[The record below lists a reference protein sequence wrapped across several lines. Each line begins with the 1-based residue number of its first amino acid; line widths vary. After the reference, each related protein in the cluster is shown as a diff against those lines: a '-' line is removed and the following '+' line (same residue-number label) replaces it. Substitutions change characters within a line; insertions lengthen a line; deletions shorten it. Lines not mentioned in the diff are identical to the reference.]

1 MADDPPHPL
10 RKWRL
15 EQGLTLDAAAAGVGS
30 FRGTWYD
37 WETGRRIPDREYM
50 PKVYRFTRG
59 AVQPNDFYDLPDLD
73 QPALPLGDA
82 PAPLFD
88 GIADAE
94 AQQPEAEIETA
105 NRPLAAAA

>member
-1 MADDPPHPL
+1 MVDEPLHPL

-50 PKVYRFTRG
+50 PKVYRFTGG
-59 AVQPNDFYDLPDLD
+59 AVTPNEFYDLPDLET
-73 QPALPLGDA
+73 PELPLGAA
-82 PAPLFD
+82 PTPLFD
-88 GIADAE
+88 PRGEDDGEAGQAQPLLQDA
-94 AQQPEAEIETA
+94 A
-105 NRPLAAAA
+105 